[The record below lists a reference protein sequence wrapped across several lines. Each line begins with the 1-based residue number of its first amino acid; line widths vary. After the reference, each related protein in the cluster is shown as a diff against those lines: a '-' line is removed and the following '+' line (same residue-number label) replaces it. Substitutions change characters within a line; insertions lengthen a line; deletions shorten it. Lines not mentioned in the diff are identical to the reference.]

1 MPIIIALDLD
11 LQNYFDELNLLQ
23 SNASETTFVL
33 LARVSTLSPGLWFSL
48 HEFLSTLKHFRTNRN
63 TDFSPSRKS
72 NANTTDMT
80 SILIYCFDR
89 IRILPHLDEGTGQ
102 STTTTALAML
112 LDGKVRAR
120 PSGEG
125 DPGEMALIRL
135 GELDIGQVAA
145 TGGRCSSVCAGS
157 TGMAWPRGKA
167 QTVGA
172 ERRCRGE
179 DPRPCRPRRPHNTAR
194 AALQNI

>member
-23 SNASETTFVL
+23 SNASETAFVL
-33 LARVSTLSPGLWFSL
+33 LTRVSTLSPGLWFSL

-89 IRILPHLDEGTGQ
+89 IHILPHLDEGSPQ
-102 STTTTALAML
+102 PQPHPML
-112 LDGKVRAR
+112 LDGKVGAR

-125 DPGEMALIRL
+125 DPGEMVLIR
-135 GELDIGQVAA
+135 
-145 TGGRCSSVCAGS
+145 
-157 TGMAWPRGKA
+157 
-167 QTVGA
+167 
-172 ERRCRGE
+172 
-179 DPRPCRPRRPHNTAR
+179 
-194 AALQNI
+194 